1 MTPCG
6 IPCRAPICLPIV
18 WLSPP
23 ADGPGKVNEN
33 HAASWFSV
41 LTSTSAGEA
50 FARGSESNKRR
61 MPSSA
66 STSLNGCSPGLK
78 KPSTAWS
85 RARIP
90 VESQSSSGVAMVSSA
105 S

>member
-1 MTPCG
+1 M
-6 IPCRAPICLPIV
+6 

-50 FARGSESNKRR
+50 FARGSERTRVLCGVFLAYLALGWAAKIF
-61 MPSSA
+61 PSALGIA
-66 STSLNGCSPGLK
+66 SG
-78 KPSTAWS
+78 
-85 RARIP
+85 R
-90 VESQSSSGVAMVSSA
+90 
-105 S
+105 